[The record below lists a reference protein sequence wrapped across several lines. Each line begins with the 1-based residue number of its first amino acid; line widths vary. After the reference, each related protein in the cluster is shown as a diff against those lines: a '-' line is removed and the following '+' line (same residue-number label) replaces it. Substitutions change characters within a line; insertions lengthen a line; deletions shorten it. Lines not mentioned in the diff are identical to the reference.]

1 MNPDHLDHL
10 ESQFARLGAR
20 FRARPAPPVAPSAA
34 GYSLDIQHDRRG
46 ARFELLV
53 ATNRRE
59 TVEAQVLQAKPHA
72 RHLLLLLRDGL
83 PGRPPD
89 RFLCGHDERE
99 WFAAA
104 VPNDRGVSNVRTAI
118 DALKPLDVRRE
129 IERLGVS
136 HKELDRRR
144 TKAYTRQ
151 GEWFFIP
158 QEHFR
163 ADESLV
169 LRNEPLQRGRG
180 KPHFAEF
187 ACRSGGEVVYISNKH
202 PQGLTAKLYRQLLL
216 QSPELK
222 HLSWRTARRNPE
234 VYVKG
239 RIRHPDHATI
249 TLACWHLVRM
259 NTESQAPSMRH
270 LAFID

>member
-1 MNPDHLDHL
+1 MDGIHITRPF
-10 ESQFARLGAR
+10 ERMGAR
-20 FRARPAPPVAPSAA
+20 IDLIDLGDRGGVRVDIRSDRHGQKFRLSAA
-34 GYSLDIQHDRRG
+34 HDIDVRVVDVRPHDRH
-46 ARFELLV
+46 LLV
-53 ATNRRE
+53 ACKVIGTGE
-59 TVEAQVLQAKPHA
+59 
-72 RHLLLLLRDGL
+72 RHK
-83 PGRPPD
+83 
-89 RFLCGHDERE
+89 FLCGHDERE

-163 ADESLV
+163 VDESLV

-187 ACRSGGEVVYISNKH
+187 ACRTGGEVVYVSNTH

-222 HLSWRTARRNPE
+222 HHSWRTARRNPE

-249 TLACWHLVRM
+249 TLGCWHLVRM